1 MLGQDGFTTYD
12 ESLKEDVLVMVVP
25 LCHLGDSPM
34 HAEITNTT
42 NPSVTLNP
50 CRICTLGVETLTAKQ
65 DAKYTR
71 AFVGLHQD
79 EVCDT
84 NHKHLISF
92 ISHFVILII
101 SWFLKLIQSSFLVV
115 I

>member
-1 MLGQDGFTTYD
+1 
-12 ESLKEDVLVMVVP
+12 MVVP

-50 CRICTLGVETLTAKQ
+50 CRICTLGVETLNAKQ
-65 DAKYTR
+65 DSKYTP

-79 EVCDT
+79 EVCD
-84 NHKHLISF
+84 LIYDS
-92 ISHFVILII
+92 IS
-101 SWFLKLIQSSFLVV
+101 LIQSNDKNIPSIFLW
-115 I
+115 